1 MLFMRVDRVS
11 APSLYGKMFGRVA
24 VVGSCGFPQMKVEV
38 SDDFASM
45 LLMARASS
53 NVGMT

>member
-1 MLFMRVDRVS
+1 MRVDRVS

-24 VVGSCGFPQMKVEV
+24 VGSCGFPQMKVEV

-53 NVGMT
+53 IVIVGMT